1 MSMCLIPDVGHSV
14 SLLQYRVYAYIFVQL
29 LANCCLH
36 ANKTKSS
43 NRFFLLALLTLIMAA
58 MKQKHTIDM

>member
-14 SLLQYRVYAYIFVQL
+14 SLLQYRVYSYIFVQL

-43 NRFFLLALLTLIMAA
+43 NRFSIGIVNTNHGSDEAKT
-58 MKQKHTIDM
+58 HH